1 MMSQIDIL
9 SFGMNAMAFLLV
21 AGGVAGW
28 LGFFLIAVFDEN
40 KREQIMPVACMST
53 CCIFS
58 AIFIYIFGVEGLVMS
73 LLILLVSSVHCRS
86 QI

>member
-1 MMSQIDIL
+1 MSQIDIL

-21 AGGVAGW
+21 AGG

-40 KREQIMPVACMST
+40 KREQIIPVICMST

-58 AIFIYIFGVEGLVMS
+58 AIFIYVFGVEGLVMS